1 MTARS
6 EAVRFGLLGAGLIS
20 PFHAR
25 SIHATEGAELV
36 AIADSNKQRAD
47 ARAREFGCDSRGN
60 LAELLD
66 DKRIDVVS
74 ILLPNHAHAEP
85 TIAAAEAGKHV
96 LVEKPPAMSLADTDR
111 MIEACKRSG
120 VRLGI
125 VLNCRVRKPIRAI
138 RDALSAGRFGRVL
151 QADAYMKWYRS
162 TEYYHSDDWRSS
174 RRSGAGVTIQ
184 HAFHYIDLLQHLM
197 GPAKT
202 VRAQMHNLAHPDV
215 QLEDTLFATIE
226 FANGAHGVVEAS
238 TAFWPGT
245 DIRIEVNGENGTA
258 VMIGERMETWQF
270 RDDQPGD
277 EVIRK
282 LGCESSH
289 TAAGGPA
296 DFDYADHQVVI
307 EDMVNAVRTGGEPM
321 ITAES
326 ARGTLEMALAMYQ
339 SANNGVT
346 VPLPLADESSVW
358 D

>member
-1 MTARS
+1 MTDRR

-20 PFHAR
+20 PFHAK
-25 SIHATEGAELV
+25 SIQATQGAELI
-36 AIADSNKQRAD
+36 AIADSNKERAD
-47 ARAREFGCDSRGN
+47 ARAREFGCDSRGS

-66 DKRIDVVS
+66 DKRIDVIS

-111 MIEACKRSG
+111 MIEACQQANVK
-120 VRLGI
+120 LGI
-125 VLNCRVRKPIRAI
+125 VLNCRVRKPIQAI
-138 RDALSAGRFGRVL
+138 REALDAGRFGRVL

-184 HAFHYIDLLQHLM
+184 HAFHYIDLLQYLM

-202 VRAQMHNLAHPDV
+202 VHVQMHNLAHPDV
-215 QLEDTLFATIE
+215 SLEDTLFATIK
-226 FANGAHGVVEAS
+226 FANSAHGVVEAS

-245 DIRIEVNGENGTA
+245 DIRIEVNGEKGTA
-258 VMIGERMETWQF
+258 IMIGERMETWQF

-277 EVIRK
+277 ELIRK
-282 LGCESSH
+282 LGCGSSH

-296 DFDYADHQVVI
+296 DFDFADHQVVI
-307 EDMVNAVRTGGEPM
+307 QDMVNAVRTGGEPM
-321 ITAES
+321 ITAGS
-326 ARGTLEMALAMYQ
+326 ARRTLEIALAMYQ
-339 SANNGVT
+339 SANIGLP
-346 VPLPLADESSVW
+346 VPLPLVDESSVW